1 MGKENM
7 VYMHMEF
14 YLAMK
19 NDIMLLTGKE
29 VELENTLLQESKVT
43 MLSQSHKD
51 KYHMF
56 SDTHGN

>member
-1 MGKENM
+1 
-7 VYMHMEF
+7 MHMEF
-14 YLAMK
+14 YLAIK

-43 MLSQSHKD
+43 MLRHSHKD